1 MGLSEDRKRQF
12 IEENRAEYGERYDL
26 LRFADS
32 DRLATATAEREQ
44 LLAELNGRGAV
55 CGYEGTKLDCRRLSP
70 GCVEC
75 GAGTWSCLFISGK
88 CNRDCFYCPTSQDEI
103 GLPTTNTVNFRRP
116 SDYVAYLD
124 RFGFRGMSISGG
136 EPLLTP
142 GRTLAFIAAARAH
155 FGRRMHLWLY
165 TNGTLLD
172 REVLRR
178 LREAGL
184 DEIRFDIGAADYAL
198 KKAALAAE
206 VIPCVTVEIPAIPEE
221 FELMMGKL
229 AEMQEVGVRHLNLHQ
244 LRLTPYNFEKLIQR
258 NYTYLHGE
266 KVTVL
271 ESELTALRL
280 IRHGLERGID
290 LPVNYCSFVYK
301 NRFQQVAARRR
312 NAPFVKKGFE
322 DLTESGYLR
331 TLTLL
336 GDTDSIAA
344 QAERFRQ
351 ADAAAELWAFGGT
364 RDRLNVSASL
374 IPLIAWGNFRL
385 LVGYGEAAQM
395 SAVSYRHPFVEVKL
409 TPTQKLVIEKRK
421 VCRDLEFSA
430 ATAAAFLAALADGS
444 SLPEDE
450 FFDDIR
456 RYESMTH
463 GLQEYF

>member
-12 IEENRAEYGERYDL
+12 IEENRAEYGERYSL
-26 LRFADS
+26 LRFADKE
-32 DRLATATAEREQ
+32 RLREAAREREE
-44 LLAELNGRGAV
+44 LLTDLSGLGAA
-55 CGYEGTKLDCRRLSP
+55 CGYGGTKLDCRRLSP

-75 GAGTWSCLFISGK
+75 GAGAWSCLFISGK

-103 GLPTTNTVNFRRP
+103 GLPTTNTLSFRRP
-116 SDYVAYLD
+116 GDYVAYLE
-124 RFGFRGMSISGG
+124 RFGFKGMSISGG

-142 GRTLAFIAAARAH
+142 GRTLAFIAAARGH
-155 FGRRMHLWLY
+155 FGDQLHIWLY

-172 REVLRR
+172 REMLQR
-178 LREAGL
+178 LRDAGL

-198 KKAALAAE
+198 KKAALAVE

-221 FELMMGKL
+221 FEQMKKKL
-229 AEMQEVGVRHLNLHQ
+229 AEMRAVGVNHLNLHQ
-244 LRLTPYNFEKLIQR
+244 LRLTPHNFAKLIQR
-258 NYTYLHGE
+258 DYTYLHGE

-301 NRFQQVAARRR
+301 NRFQKAAARRR

-336 GDTDSIAA
+336 GDTDLIAA
-344 QAERFRQ
+344 QVERFRQ
-351 ADAAAELWAFGGT
+351 TDTAADLWALGGT
-364 RDRLNVSASL
+364 KDRLNVSASL
-374 IPLIAWGNFRL
+374 IPMIAWGNFRL
-385 LVGYGEAAQM
+385 QVGYGEAAQM
-395 SAVSYRHPFVEVKL
+395 SAVSYRHPFIEVKL

-421 VCRDLEFSA
+421 VCRDTELSTE
-430 ATAAAFLAALADGS
+430 AAAKFLAVLTKES
-444 SLPEDE
+444 PLPENDGWE
-450 FFDDIR
+450 DIR
-456 RYESMTH
+456 RYEGMPQ

>member
-12 IEENRAEYGERYDL
+12 IEENRAEYGERYPL
-26 LRFADS
+26 LRFADP
-32 DRLATATAEREQ
+32 DRLAAATAEREQ
-44 LLAELNGRGAV
+44 LLAELNGLGAV
-55 CGYEGTKLDCRRLSP
+55 CGYGGTKLDCRRLSP

-75 GAGTWSCLFISGK
+75 GAGAWSCLFISGK

-103 GLPTTNTVNFRRP
+103 GLPTTNTLSFRRP
-116 SDYVAYLD
+116 RDYVAYLE
-124 RFGFRGMSISGG
+124 RFGFKGMSISGG

-155 FGRRMHLWLY
+155 FGKGLHIWLY

-172 REVLRR
+172 REILRR

-198 KKAALAAE
+198 KKVALAAE
-206 VIPCVTVEIPAIPEE
+206 IIPCVTVEIPAIPEE
-221 FELMMGKL
+221 FELMKEKL
-229 AEMQEVGVRHLNLHQ
+229 TEMRAVGGSHLNLHQ
-244 LRLTPYNFEKLIQR
+244 LRLTPHNFDKLIR
-258 NYTYLHGE
+258 RDYTYLHGE

-301 NRFQQVAARRR
+301 NRFQKAAARRR

-331 TLTLL
+331 TLTLF
-336 GDTDSIAA
+336 GDTALIAA
-344 QAERFRQ
+344 QSERFRQ
-351 ADAAAELWAFGGT
+351 AGAAAELWSFGGT
-364 RDRLNVSASL
+364 KERLSVNASL
-374 IPLIAWGNFRL
+374 LPLVEWGNFRL
-385 LVGYGEAAQM
+385 QVGYGEAAQM
-395 SAVSYRHPFVEVKL
+395 AAVSYRHPFVEVKL

-421 VCRDLEFSA
+421 VCRDMELSTEA
-430 ATAAAFLAALADGS
+430 AAAFLAVLGKES
-444 SLPEDE
+444 PLPEDDYWE
-450 FFDDIR
+450 EIR
-456 RYESMTH
+456 QYE
-463 GLQEYF
+463 GLAQGPQEYF